1 MEVLQSLD
9 ELRVW
14 AQRPLSLTVGFFDGV
29 HRGHAHLLQRLT
41 AAAQAHNAHSLVIT
55 FANSPRAFHQHGGEW
70 RYLTLPDEKLELLG
84 ETGIDVALMLAYDTS
99 VATQTGLEFFQGI
112 AACRPLSALVMGYD
126 TSVGSDMLRGESQ
139 FQALARKLQAE
150 LDFVEAFLWRGQA
163 VKSSMVRRLVRAGEM
178 ARGRDLLGHPYYIMG
193 SVGSGKGRGGE
204 LLGAPTANVYLP
216 REKIAPPTGVY
227 AGLADAGGARFPAA
241 IVVLTVEE
249 SHHTV
254 IERVAAAQ
262 ANARDPAQVIVEA
275 HLIGYRGDLYGA
287 PLALR
292 FLERLRD
299 FRDFT
304 TPDALAEQIRRDIAA
319 AVELAALEGT
329 R

>member
-1 MEVLQSLD
+1 MLPYD
-9 ELRVW
+9 ELV
-14 AQRPLSLTVGFFDGV
+14 
-29 HRGHAHLLQRLT
+29 
-41 AAAQAHNAHSLVIT
+41 AAQTALQ
-55 FANSPRAFHQHGGEW
+55 FYRAF
-70 RYLTLPDEKLELLG
+70 
-84 ETGIDVALMLAYDTS
+84 S
-99 VATQTGLEFFQGI
+99 
-112 AACRPLSALVMGYD
+112 ACAPLSAFVMGYD

-139 FQALARKLQAE
+139 FRVLAQELHAE

-163 VKSSMVRRLVRAGEM
+163 VKSSMVRRLVLAGEM
-178 ARGRDLLGHPYYIMG
+178 ARARDLLGHPYYVMG

-204 LLGAPTANVYLP
+204 LLGAPTANIYIP

-227 AGLADAGGARFPAA
+227 AGLADAGGVRFPAA

-254 IERVAAAQ
+254 LERVAAAQ
-262 ANARDPAQVIVEA
+262 VNARDPAQVIVEA

-292 FLERLRD
+292 FLDRLRD
-299 FRDFT
+299 FRDFASHE
-304 TPDALAEQIRRDIAA
+304 ALAEQIRLDIAA
-319 AVELAALEGT
+319 AIELAALEGA